1 MVQARLGGGSGRK
14 SSFVTFKT
22 LSGAGPP
29 AGSMTGGP
37 CPSPVGL
44 KNKQKVPHSAQ
55 LNKYTF
61 WRGRTSSNFCKLR
74 LCIRKLRNAPCCP
87 NMIPRKPVGQQRML
101 PRLQRGRDAT
111 SAPWGGHD
119 AACRRGPPCSLQYH
133 GPSTCRNFRRS
144 RSFRRGT
151 RRGGAYAPPRLLPS
165 QACSAATKHRLIE
178 GPPYGDE
185 QDRRREQEH
194 PWPPH

>member
-1 MVQARLGGGSGRK
+1 MWIYLFIRGRAPCRK
-14 SSFVTFKT
+14 HDGWALPVTRR
-22 LSGAGPP
+22 
-29 AGSMTGGP
+29 
-37 CPSPVGL
+37 V
-44 KNKQKVPHSAQ
+44 KNKQKVSHSAQ
-55 LNKYTF
+55 KQVRVLAGDNPFK
-61 WRGRTSSNFCKLR
+61 WSEASKRAVL
-74 LCIRKLRNAPCCP
+74 P
-87 NMIPRKPVGQQRML
+87 NLIPRKPVGQQRML
-101 PRLQRGRDAT
+101 ARLQRGRDAT

-119 AACRRGPPCSLQYH
+119 AACRRGPSCSLQYH

-165 QACSAATKHRLIE
+165 QACSTATKHRLIE

>member
-1 MVQARLGGGSGRK
+1 M
-14 SSFVTFKT
+14 T
-22 LSGAGPP
+22 AG
-29 AGSMTGGP
+29 
-37 CPSPVGL
+37 PSPVTRRV
-44 KNKQKVPHSAQ
+44 KKQAKSSPQCAKTNTRFGGAQ
-55 LNKYTF
+55 PVQMVRSFETRRVAQNL
-61 WRGRTSSNFCKLR
+61 
-74 LCIRKLRNAPCCP
+74 
-87 NMIPRKPVGQQRML
+87 IPRKPVGQQRML
-101 PRLQRGRDAT
+101 ARLQRGRDAT

-119 AACRRGPPCSLQYH
+119 AACRRGPSCSLQYH

>member
-1 MVQARLGGGSGRK
+1 M
-14 SSFVTFKT
+14 T
-22 LSGAGPP
+22 AG
-29 AGSMTGGP
+29 
-37 CPSPVGL
+37 PSPVTRRG
-44 KNKQKVPHSAQ
+44 KKQAKSFPQCAIIKQIRHH
-55 LNKYTF
+55 LNGF
-61 WRGRTSSNFCKLR
+61 PSRQRRSWFRHFVRSL
-74 LCIRKLRNAPCCP
+74 
-87 NMIPRKPVGQQRML
+87 IPRARWRPMVSADGSRR
-101 PRLQRGRDAT
+101 PPST

-119 AACRRGPPCSLQYH
+119 AACRRGPSCSLQYH